1 MAGIGGAG
9 LEGPGMNGVRLPD
22 ESNKTALDGGAFGP
36 LARGQYAA
44 LVQLRWQM
52 FTNELRFRRGALELG
67 ARTFGYMLYGF
78 TGLMIGAGAGAWAY
92 ILVSSEQ
99 WRFLP
104 IVFWIGFLMW
114 QMVPV
119 MLASFQE
126 QFDLSILLRF
136 PVGFKSFFLLYAVFG
151 LSDVSTILGGLCCA
165 GIWVGVTVAVP
176 HLFLWTT
183 AALGIFAVFNIL
195 LVRAIFAWID
205 RWLSQR
211 KTREILMGVFML
223 LALSAQLLNPAL
235 HHFPGRTAGHAGRR
249 ARPEE
254 VHPIQ
259 LEDSPWVKNAN
270 AIQKWLPPGLAA
282 TSMRE
287 VAEQNPVAAMGRMGL
302 LGVYVLAAGAVLAVR
317 LKADYRGENLGQA
330 PKQAKKAARR
340 TREPERETRG
350 ESRSGESTGE
360 STSGQA
366 ASALRQAGWLGA
378 GSGAIAAVM
387 EKELRTLMRSV
398 PQMYVLGAPL
408 LMVFVFGSMFRSNAG
423 GGTVYSLA
431 LPICM
436 AYSMVGFS
444 QLFSNNLGTEGAGI
458 QLVFLSPTPV
468 RTVLLAKNAFHALL
482 FGVDVLLAGIL
493 VSLRVGPPAG
503 AVLAGTIA
511 WLLFA
516 LPINLAVGNLF
527 SLTMP
532 YRVNP
537 GRLTR
542 QRGSQAN
549 ALLSLLAQ
557 LAVLAVGSA
566 VQLLCWHV
574 DNLWLATPIFLVL
587 AGGAFFVWWRVLR
600 NSDDMANRRR
610 DVLIATMAKV
620 D

>member
-1 MAGIGGAG
+1 
-9 LEGPGMNGVRLPD
+9 
-22 ESNKTALDGGAFGP
+22 
-36 LARGQYAA
+36 
-44 LVQLRWQM
+44 M
-52 FTNELRFRRGALELG
+52 FTNELRSKKGALELG
-67 ARTFGYMLYGF
+67 ARTFGYLLYGF
-78 TGLMIGAGAGAWAY
+78 TGLTIGAGAGAWAY
-92 ILVSSEQ
+92 LLVSSEQ
-99 WRFLP
+99 WQFLP
-104 IVFWIGFLMW
+104 IVFWIGLLIW

-126 QFDLSILLRF
+126 QFDLSTLLRF
-136 PVGFKSFFLLYAVFG
+136 PIGFKSFFLLYAVFG

-165 GIWVGVTVAVP
+165 GIWVGVTLAVP

-183 AALGIFAVFNIL
+183 ATLGVFAVFNIL

-211 KTREILMGVFML
+211 KTREILMGVFMV
-223 LALSAQLLNPAL
+223 LALSVQLLNPAL
-235 HHFPGRTAGHAGRR
+235 HHFPGRIAAHAGRR
-249 ARPEE
+249 ARPQE
-254 VHPIQ
+254 VHQIQ
-259 LEDSPWVKNAN
+259 LEYFPWMRTAN

-282 TSMRE
+282 MSMRE
-287 VAEQNPVAAMGRMGL
+287 VAEQNPEAALGRMGL
-302 LGVYVLAAGAVLAVR
+302 LGVYVLATGVVLGAR
-317 LKADYRGENLGQA
+317 LKAEYRGENLGQA
-330 PKQAKKAARR
+330 PKQNKKAARR
-340 TREPERETRG
+340 VKEPG
-350 ESRSGESTGE
+350 NK
-360 STSGQA
+360 STSESISAQA
-366 ASALRQAGWLGA
+366 SSAQSEAGRPGT
-378 GSGAIAAVM
+378 GSGPIAAVM

-408 LMVFVFGSMFRSNAG
+408 LMVFIFGSMFRLNAG
-423 GGTVYSLA
+423 GGNVYPLA

-458 QLVFLSPTPV
+458 QMIFLSPTPV
-468 RTVLLAKNAFHALL
+468 RTVLLAKNLFHALL

-493 VSLRVGPPAG
+493 VSLRLGPPDG

-557 LAVLAVGSA
+557 LAVLAVGAA
-566 VQLLCWHV
+566 VVLLCWQV

-587 AGGAFFVWWRVLR
+587 ADGAFFVWKRVLR
-600 NSDDMANRRR
+600 NSDGMANSRR

>member
-1 MAGIGGAG
+1 
-9 LEGPGMNGVRLPD
+9 LETGV
-22 ESNKTALDGGAFGP
+22 FGT

-44 LVQLRWQM
+44 LIRLRWHM
-52 FTNELRFRRGALELG
+52 FTNELRFRKGALELG

-92 ILVSSEQ
+92 ILVSSQQ

-104 IVFWIGFLMW
+104 IVFWIGFLIW

-136 PVGFKSFFLLYAVFG
+136 PVGFKSFFLLYAFFG

-165 GIWVGVTVAVP
+165 GIWVGVTLALP

-183 AALGIFAVFNIL
+183 AALGVFAVFNIF

-211 KTREILMGVFML
+211 KTREILMAAFMV

-235 HHFPGRTAGHAGRR
+235 HNFPGRSGSHASRH
-249 ARPEE
+249 ARPQE
-254 VHPIQ
+254 VQRIE
-259 LEDSPWVKNAN
+259 LEYSPWLRTAN
-270 AIQKWLPPGLAA
+270 EIQKWLPPGLAA
-282 TSMRE
+282 ASIRE
-287 VAEQNPVAAMGRMGL
+287 VAEQNPGAALGRLGL
-302 LGVYVLAAGAVLAVR
+302 LGVYFLAAGLVLAAR
-317 LKADYRGENLGQA
+317 LKAEYRGENLGHS
-330 PKQAKKAARR
+330 PKQSKRAARR
-340 TREPERETRG
+340 VRYPGKESTS
-350 ESRSGESTGE
+350 ESRSEFASET
-360 STSGQA
+360 TSAEAGKA
-366 ASALRQAGWLGA
+366 WSGAGWLGT
-378 GSGAIAAVM
+378 GTGPITAVM
-387 EKELRTLMRSV
+387 EKELRTLMRSI

-423 GGTVYSLA
+423 GGNVYPLA

-436 AYSMVGFS
+436 AYSILGFS
-444 QLFSNNLGTEGAGI
+444 QLFSNNLGTEGGGI
-458 QLVFLSPTPV
+458 QLIFLSPTPV
-468 RTVLLAKNAFHALL
+468 RTVLLAKNLFHALL

-493 VSLRVGPPAG
+493 VSLRLGAPDS
-503 AVLAGTIA
+503 AVLTGTIA

-557 LAVLAVGSA
+557 LAVLVVGGAVF
-566 VQLLCWHV
+566 LLCWHV
-574 DNLWLATPIFLVL
+574 DNLWLATPIFLAL
-587 AGGAFFVWWRVLR
+587 AGGAFYVWIRVLR
-600 NSDDMANRRR
+600 NSDGMANRRR
-610 DVLIATMAKV
+610 DVLIATMAKT